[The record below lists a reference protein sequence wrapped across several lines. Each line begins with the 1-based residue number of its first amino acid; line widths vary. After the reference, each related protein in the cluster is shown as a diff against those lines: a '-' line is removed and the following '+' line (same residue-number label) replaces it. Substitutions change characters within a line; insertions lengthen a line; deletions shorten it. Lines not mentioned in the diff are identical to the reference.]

1 MKRISL
7 AFILVSCALVSHA
20 QKIDFDKKLK
30 ELAIELYPPTKPM
43 GNYVKV
49 VRTAGAA
56 MLETPILFLLG
67 FLLLCA
73 ALWWFFRE

>member
-1 MKRISL
+1 
-7 AFILVSCALVSHA
+7 
-20 QKIDFDKKLK
+20 
-30 ELAIELYPPTKPM
+30 
-43 GNYVKV
+43 VKV
-49 VRTAGAA
+49 FRTADAA